1 MRGGKHHNLCLAGRG
16 RGAERA
22 GEARGG
28 CGGARRS
35 RRSPPLR
42 NEGWHNESPLRLIMK
57 DDNGGRLGGCHLE
70 PCHESPAGPR
80 GLGGG
85 DPGGRGPGPGSSA
98 RARRRATGPTQAA
111 ALVFAAVAGFIRLR
125 SLTGVEFM

>member
-1 MRGGKHHNLCLAGRG
+1 MCLAGRG

-28 CGGARRS
+28 CGGACRS

-42 NEGWHNESPLRLIMK
+42 NEGSHDESPLRLVMK
-57 DDNGGRLGGCHLE
+57 DGNGGRLAGCHLE
-70 PCHESPAGPR
+70 PRHESPAGPGR
-80 GLGGG
+80 PDGG
-85 DPGGRGPGPGSSA
+85 DPGGRGLGPGSGA
-98 RARRRATGPTQAA
+98 RARRRAAGPTQAA